1 MVAYLNDFAL
11 MMIMAL
17 GSCIMLLLVRS
28 PPLPSPKPAI
38 AVGGG
43 MRAGQAD

>member
-17 GSCIMLLLVRS
+17 GSCILLLLVRP
-28 PPLPSPKPAI
+28 PPLPTPKPAI
-38 AVGGG
+38 VVGSGV
-43 MRAGQAD
+43 RPGQAD